1 MVGGHDRCVT
11 LNVVAPI
18 WNDGAVT
25 VFHIS
30 GGDAR
35 LVSARLTDLVA
46 ELIGDGDRG
55 SLFESHDLADSGADD
70 KASMIATAVMGVQTE
85 SLFGDERV
93 VVLRNIDEATVDQ
106 LRPLTEYLAVPSE
119 ANHLVVTSLGKLAKS
134 TTDALK
140 KAGAT
145 VFSTSPPSKKADLHD
160 WFSEQFV
167 QAGVT
172 IDASA
177 IAAVISWLGQDQA
190 RLPSLIEVLVST
202 YGSAKKL
209 TTADVEPFLGDK
221 GSVLPWDLTDA
232 IDRGDATTA
241 LTMMRRMVRSGEYHP
256 LQLMALLHNHYSRL
270 LRLDGPNVTSA
281 TEAMTL
287 IGSKS
292 EFQARKYLD
301 TYRRLGS
308 KNVAGAIQLLARAD
322 VDLRG
327 GKDLE
332 DELVM
337 EILVARLSRLAGV
350 PTTSSKRR

>member
-1 MVGGHDRCVT
+1 
-11 LNVVAPI
+11 
-18 WNDGAVT
+18 
-25 VFHIS
+25 
-30 GGDAR
+30 
-35 LVSARLTDLVA
+35 
-46 ELIGDGDRG
+46 
-55 SLFESHDLADSGADD
+55 
-70 KASMIATAVMGVQTE
+70 
-85 SLFGDERV
+85 
-93 VVLRNIDEATVDQ
+93 
-106 LRPLTEYLAVPSE
+106 
-119 ANHLVVTSLGKLAKS
+119 
-134 TTDALK
+134 
-140 KAGAT
+140 
-145 VFSTSPPSKKADLHD
+145 
-160 WFSEQFV
+160 
-167 QAGVT
+167 
-172 IDASA
+172 
-177 IAAVISWLGQDQA
+177 
-190 RLPSLIEVLVST
+190 
-202 YGSAKKL
+202 L